1 MLAIRHLAAALT
13 LAAIVAPAAA
23 VGLGPLTAS
32 GVTRTDRKGF
42 YLVLVNPYA
51 RAERFRLYSA
61 GWDDERSVERV
72 LIPVA
77 MPMVA
82 AKSHRRVLVIDT
94 GLKPG
99 EEHRFRVSAERVDR
113 SSEGFIHARVCSKL
127 VARRLA

>member
-1 MLAIRHLAAALT
+1 MLAIRQVAAALA
-13 LAAIVAPAAA
+13 LAAVVAPAAA

-32 GVTRTDRKGF
+32 GTTRSERKGF
-42 YLVLVNPYA
+42 YLVLVNPFP

-61 GWDDERSVERV
+61 EWDNERPVARV

-82 AKSHRRVLVIDT
+82 AKSQRRVLVIDT

-99 EEHRFRVSAERVDR
+99 EEHSFRVCAERADR
-113 SSEGFIHARVCSKL
+113 SQEGMIHARVCSKL
-127 VARRLA
+127 IARRVA